1 MKLLLMADND
11 VGEIITRWLLA
22 NYRDDIALVVT
33 TEANAIADQARAA
46 NVETIV
52 FESDAQVARHLAQAG
67 TTIDLGLLAW
77 WPKLIREPL
86 LNIATHG
93 LVNTH
98 PSLLPYNRGKHY
110 NFWALIEQAP
120 FGVTLHFVAD
130 GIDSGD
136 IVAQREIAYG
146 WEDTG
151 ETLFMKA
158 RESMVSLLQ
167 ETYPLMRTLQIPRR
181 TQDASAGSLHFAREL
196 DAASVFDIDQSYNAR
211 QLLNLL
217 RARTF
222 AGHPAAW
229 FSDDNSEYEVRVD
242 IRKRA
247 R

>member
-1 MKLLLMADND
+1 MKLLLMADNV
-11 VGEIITRWLLA
+11 VGEVITRWLLS
-22 NYRDDIALVVT
+22 NYCDDVALVVT
-33 TEANAIADQARAA
+33 TEANSIADQARAA
-46 NVETIV
+46 NVATVV
-52 FESDAQVARHLAQAG
+52 FESDAQVAQYLAHRG
-67 TTIDLGLLAW
+67 LSVDLGLLVW

-86 LNIATHG
+86 LTIATHG
-93 LVNTH
+93 LINTH
-98 PSLLPYNRGKHY
+98 PSLLPHNRGKHY
-110 NFWALIEQAP
+110 NFWALVEQAP

-151 ETLFMKA
+151 ETLFLKA
-158 RESMVSLLQ
+158 REAMVSLLQ
-167 ETYPLMRTLQIPRR
+167 ETYPALRTLQIPRQ

-196 DAASVFDIDQSYNAR
+196 DSASEFDIDESYNAR
-211 QLLNLL
+211 TLLNLL